1 MVHLLWKK
9 FIINLNWIILIYKM
23 EFDNS
28 LIKYQKGIN
37 FIYVKYNETI
47 LIFKVL
53 SIRIPFGIKDYSY
66 KGKTSY
72 HIQISIDK
80 NNIRLNNLLNLIV
93 NLEKDAKEKFN
104 NYSLEDK
111 SLNDKQFV
119 SRIYNG
125 NNDPLIRLEFKEN
138 TIFKNNLDEVL
149 PLNNYLNKR
158 IISSVNFSYNGIYI
172 GNKSYGL
179 SLKINEI
186 VMMDEPKKDETIF
199 SF

>member
-1 MVHLLWKK
+1 M
-9 FIINLNWIILIYKM
+9 N
-23 EFDNS
+23 FDKS

-37 FIYVKYNETI
+37 FIYVKYNKTI
-47 LIFKVL
+47 LTFNVL
-53 SIRIPFGIKDYSY
+53 SARIPFGIKDYLY
-66 KGKTSY
+66 KEKTSY

-111 SLNDKQFV
+111 SLNDKQFI

-125 NNDPLIRLEFKEN
+125 NNDPLIRLDLKED
-138 TIFKNNLDEVL
+138 TIFKNKLDEEL

-172 GNKSYGL
+172 GTKTYGL

-186 VMMDEPKKDETIF
+186 IVIEDYNKEETIF
-199 SF
+199 EF